1 MKREEDEM
9 EENKGK
15 GALEDDF
22 LDEDEEDTQK
32 DKFLTFR
39 VGHEDYG
46 IEIRHVTE
54 IIGIQKITAVP
65 DMPEFVKGVINLRG
79 KVIPVLDMRRR
90 FSLEDRDY
98 DERTCIVVV
107 NVAEA
112 AVGLVVDTVNEVVDI
127 PEERIEPAP
136 EINKGGNNLM
146 IQGLGKV
153 GEEVKILLDVNK
165 LLNGQTPEPPA
176 GAEQAAVA

>member
-1 MKREEDEM
+1 M

-15 GALEDDF
+15 DALEDDF
-22 LDEDEEDTQK
+22 LDEDDEDTQK

-39 VGHEDYG
+39 VGDEDYG
-46 IEIRHVTE
+46 IEIRRVTE

-107 NVAEA
+107 DVAEA
-112 AVGLVVDTVNEVVDI
+112 AVGLVVDTVNEVADI
-127 PEERIEPAP
+127 PEEQIEPAP

-165 LLNGQTPEPPA
+165 LLNGQTPEAP
-176 GAEQAAVA
+176 GGTEQAAVA